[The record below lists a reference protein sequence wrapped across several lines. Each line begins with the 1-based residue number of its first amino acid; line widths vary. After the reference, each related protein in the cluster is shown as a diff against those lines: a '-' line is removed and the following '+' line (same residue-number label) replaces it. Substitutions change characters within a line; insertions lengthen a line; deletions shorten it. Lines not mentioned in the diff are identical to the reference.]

1 MTFELGKEYNGKV
14 VWFSNK
20 GFGAISVEGFKDEVF
35 VHHSNVKTGSKNYVS
50 LDVDEEVHF
59 LVEMD
64 EKKNKLTARNVTPY
78 NKEKF
83 NFELNGKPKE
93 NNNGKR
99 KKNKRRKK
107 NTESFE
113 PSHKPPDMRVIYVSG
128 KEEKYP
134 RKIAS
139 NEVILISDLFTK
151 EESEEMYDKLL
162 MEMNSTG
169 LEDKELWK
177 LWHGDTHLIADD
189 KKGWKKNCPVFNS
202 VIERIKNYFNMDVK
216 ATRFNWYKNLE
227 QWKPYHHDAAAVKK
241 DKMKTQNFT
250 VGLSFGAERE
260 ASFEH
265 AKTRTTV
272 STPLPNGSGYTF
284 SRDVNVEWRHGIL
297 QVKEEDERRSEGYNG
312 NIGRI
317 SIIAWGKVDMLDK
330 V

>member
-1 MTFELGKEYNGKV
+1 MMIKK
-14 VWFSNK
+14 SNK
-20 GFGAISVEGFKDEVF
+20 SLQNSINDTQLSLVEDVTISNSAYTQARAKLNYTAFEEFAQMARDMFYEDYGYDPLKCCFCGTLMVLM
-35 VHHSNVKTGSKNYVS
+35 NVKPVNDKFSFENKN
-50 LDVDEEVHF
+50 
-59 LVEMD
+59 
-64 EKKNKLTARNVTPY
+64 EKSGKNKR
-78 NKEKF
+78 
-83 NFELNGKPKE
+83 
-93 NNNGKR
+93 
-99 KKNKRRKK
+99 RRKK

-113 PSHKPPDMRVIYVSG
+113 PSHKPADMRVIYVSG
-128 KEEKYP
+128 REEKYP
-134 RKIAS
+134 RQIAS

-151 EESEEMYDKLL
+151 EESEGMYDKLL
-162 MEMNSTG
+162 AEMNATG

-189 KKGWKKNCPVFNS
+189 KRGWKKGCPVFNS
-202 VIERIKNYFNMDVK
+202 IIDRIKEYFNMDVK
-216 ATRFNWYKNLE
+216 ATRFNWYKDLE

-265 AKTRTTV
+265 VKTRTTV

-284 SRDVNVEWRHGIL
+284 SRDVNVEWRHGIP
-297 QVKEEDERRSEGYNG
+297 QVNDNDERRSEEYNG